1 MAARP
6 GVMAAKGKEGSDV
19 QERTP
24 ANKLVLTQQVIAR
37 SPSLPKPYRI
47 WDTKQPGLYVRVQP
61 SGVRVFYVAFAR
73 NQQMPLGR
81 FPTVT
86 VDQARTS
93 ARKALGEA
101 AEHGA
106 PLRVRQRREGR
117 QRAAGER
124 IVTLGELIEHRYAP
138 WVTAERKAGAATLQA
153 LKAQFGT
160 WYGRKFD
167 ELTPWA
173 LERFK
178 ADRLKSGTAAA
189 TVNRDVDRIKAVM
202 SKAVEWGV
210 IAVNPLANVK
220 RVKGANDSRVRFLSD
235 AESKRL
241 SAALEKREGRRR
253 RARERGNAWRVARD
267 HEPRPEWGPD
277 EYTDHLMP
285 LVLLALNTG
294 ARRGELFGLTW
305 ADVDLQRGL
314 MTVRAA
320 TSKGNRTRH
329 IPLNADALAALKRW
343 KGSPNREGLVFP
355 GPLGT
360 RMGNINKS
368 WAELVKLAKLE
379 NFRFHD
385 CRHDF
390 ASRLVMA
397 GVDLNTVRELLG
409 HSDIAMT
416 LRYAHLAPEHKA
428 DAVAKLI
435 RPKAGG
441 SG

>member
-1 MAARP
+1 
-6 GVMAAKGKEGSDV
+6 MAAKGKEGSEV

-37 SPSLPKPYRI
+37 SPALPKPYRI

-86 VDQARTS
+86 IDQARTS

-124 IVTLGELIEHRYAP
+124 IVTLGDLIEHRYRP
-138 WVTAERKAGAATLQA
+138 WAIAERKAGAATLQA
-153 LKAQFGT
+153 LEAQFGD
-160 WYGRKFD
+160 WYGRKLAD
-167 ELTPWA
+167 LKAWD
-173 LERFK
+173 LDQFK
-178 ADRLKSGTAAA
+178 AKRLADGRSPSTI
-189 TVNRDVDRIKAVM
+189 NRDLDRIRGVLN
-202 SKAVEWGV
+202 KAVEWEV
-210 IAVNPLANVK
+210 IAANPL
-220 RVKGANDSRVRFLSD
+220 GRVRRLKGGEDHRVRYLSEPE
-235 AESKRL
+235 AKRL
-241 SAALEKREGRRR
+241 RAALDKREAKRR

-267 HEPRPEWGPD
+267 LDPRPEWGAD
-277 EYTDHLMP
+277 EFTDHLMP

-305 ADVDLQRGL
+305 EEVNLDRGM

-329 IPLNADALAALKRW
+329 IPLNAEALTALKRW
-343 KGSPNREGLVFP
+343 KGKLMREGLVFP

-368 WAELVKLAKLE
+368 WAELVKLAKLD

-428 DAVAKLI
+428 DAVAKLV

-441 SG
+441 TG